1 MVEVKRRKRMRT
13 APGEMVFQICIYLMV
28 GILAFCCVYP
38 FYYCL
43 VQSFNDGYDARV
55 GGIYWFPREFTL
67 KNYETVFANP
77 NIIQTF
83 ITTIMRTL
91 IGTVTSVA
99 FTAMFAYGLSKK
111 IAFRKVYSVMGLLTM
126 YFSGGLIPFY
136 FLIRDLHMIDTFAVY
151 IIPSLL
157 SYYNALLLMAN
168 FRSIPEALEE
178 AALIDGAKP
187 FRIFVQIVL
196 PLSTP
201 ILATIALF
209 NGVGHWN
216 DWYTTAIYTRS
227 EYLNTL
233 PMLLKDIIEYAN
245 NQSEIEAK
253 LLMERST
260 VTVEATRYA
269 TMMIAV
275 IPITISY
282 PFLQRFFMKGM
293 MVGAVK
299 A

>member
-1 MVEVKRRKRMRT
+1 MAEIKFRKRKRV
-13 APGEMVFQICIYLMV
+13 APGEIIFQIFLCLFV
-28 GILAFCCVYP
+28 GLFAFCCVYP

-43 VQSFNDGYDARV
+43 VQSFNEGYDARV
-55 GGIYWFPREFTL
+55 GGIYWFPRVFTL

-77 NIIQTF
+77 NIMQTAL
-83 ITTIMRTL
+83 TTVLRTA
-91 IGTVTSVA
+91 IGTVTSLI
-99 FTAMFAYGLSKK
+99 FTSMFAYGLSKK
-111 IAFRKVYSVMGLLTM
+111 ITFRKVYSTMGLITM
-126 YFSGGLIPFY
+126 YFSGGLIPYY
-136 FLIRDLHMIDTFAVY
+136 FLIKDLGMIDTFAVY

-168 FRSIPEALEE
+168 FRSIPGALEE
-178 AALIDGAKP
+178 AALIDGASP
-187 FRIFVQIVL
+187 FRIFIQIIL
-196 PLSTP
+196 PLSMP

-227 EYLNTL
+227 QHLNTL
-233 PMLLKDIIEYAN
+233 PVLLRDIM
-245 NQSEIEAK
+245 NQASNQKEMEAK
-253 LLMERST
+253 LMLERAT

-275 IPITISY
+275 VPITVLY
-282 PFLQRFFMKGM
+282 PFLQRYFVKGM
-293 MVGAVK
+293 MVGAIK

>member
-13 APGEMVFQICIYLMV
+13 APGEMVFQVCIYLIV

-111 IAFRKVYSVMGLLTM
+111 IAFRKVYSVMGLITM

-178 AALIDGAKP
+178 AALIDGASRFQRLLHVDLPAILPTITITLILRCGQLMGIGFDKVYLMQNDLNLRASEVISTYVYKVGLSAGGGD
-187 FRIFVQIVL
+187 FSYATAIGLFNSVINLAMIVL
-196 PLSTP
+196 VN
-201 ILATIALF
+201 F
-209 NGVGHWN
+209 
-216 DWYTTAIYTRS
+216 
-227 EYLNTL
+227 
-233 PMLLKDIIEYAN
+233 
-245 NQSEIEAK
+245 
-253 LLMERST
+253 
-260 VTVEATRYA
+260 
-269 TMMIAV
+269 
-275 IPITISY
+275 ISRRVSDTS
-282 PFLQRFFMKGM
+282 LW
-293 MVGAVK
+293 
-299 A
+299 